1 MLVELQKVK
10 DLSLKHLDKDTAP
23 FMEKVALFAE
33 SAIQK
38 NIESNIPPANAPL
51 TVALKN
57 GSKTLKGKSGTLRQ
71 LHSSYNK
78 TTATVTSPA
87 PYARIQNEGGTILP
101 KNAKYLCVPARADI
115 QKLTKE
121 MKGVR
126 NALKTLE
133 GLGYV
138 IYRPYKR
145 GSSTMRANV
154 IMGKKKN
161 GKPELLF
168 ILKKSI
174 TIPKREFMKLSKRQ
188 LAYIDKMAEA
198 YFGQA

>member
-1 MLVELQKVK
+1 MLVELEKVK

-57 GSKTLKGKSGTLRQ
+57 GSKTLKGKSGMLRQ

-101 KNAKYLCVPARADI
+101 KNAKYLCVPANADI

-154 IMGKKKN
+154 IMGKKKT

-174 TIPKREFMKLSKRQ
+174 TIQIGR
-188 LAYIDKMAEA
+188 AHV
-198 YFGQA
+198 

>member
-1 MLVELQKVK
+1 MLVELEKVK

-57 GSKTLKGKSGTLRQ
+57 GSKTLKGKGTLRQ
-71 LHSSYNK
+71 LHSSYSK

-87 PYARIQNEGGTILP
+87 PYARIQNEGGTIFP
-101 KNAKYLCVPARADI
+101 KNAKYLCVPVNTNI
-115 QKLTKE
+115 QKLTMQTKS
-121 MKGVR
+121 VR

-133 GLGYV
+133 GQGYI
-138 IYRPYKR
+138 IYRPYRR
-145 GSSTMRANV
+145 GSSTARANV
-154 IMGKKKN
+154 IMGKKKT

-188 LAYIDKMAEA
+188 LAHIDKMAEA
-198 YFGQA
+198 YFGKA

>member
-1 MLVELQKVK
+1 MLIELKKVK

-23 FMEKVALFAE
+23 FMEKVSLYAE

-57 GSKTLKGKSGTLRQ
+57 GSKTLKGKGTLRQ
-71 LHSSYNK
+71 LHSSYSK

-87 PYARIQNEGGTILP
+87 PYARIQNEGGTITP

-115 QKLTKE
+115 QKLTTQTKS
-121 MKGVR
+121 VR
-126 NALKTLE
+126 NALKVLE
-133 GLGYV
+133 GQGYT
-138 IYRPYKR
+138 IYRPYRR
-145 GSSTMRANV
+145 GSSTVRANV
-154 IMGKKKN
+154 IMGKKKT

>member
-1 MLVELQKVK
+1 MLIELKKVK
-10 DLSLKHLDKDTAP
+10 DLSLKHLDKDTAS

-57 GSKTLKGKSGTLRQ
+57 GSKTLKGKGTLRQ
-71 LHSSYNK
+71 LHSSYSK

-87 PYARIQNEGGTILP
+87 PYARIQNEGGTIFP
-101 KNAKYLCVPARADI
+101 KNAKYLCVPANSDI
-115 QKLTKE
+115 QKLTKK

-133 GLGYV
+133 GQGYV

-154 IMGKKKN
+154 IMGKKKT

-174 TIPKREFMKLSKRQ
+174 TIPKREFMKLGKRQ